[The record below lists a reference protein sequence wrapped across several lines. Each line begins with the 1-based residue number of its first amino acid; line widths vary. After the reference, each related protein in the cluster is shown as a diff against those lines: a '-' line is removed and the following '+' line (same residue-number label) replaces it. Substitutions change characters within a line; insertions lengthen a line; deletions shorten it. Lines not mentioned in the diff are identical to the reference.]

1 VDVIGGLI
9 GVWDRAWL
17 TVILGLG
24 LVMAYVLHRQRLPDD
39 K

>member
-1 VDVIGGLI
+1 MIGGLI

-17 TVILGLG
+17 ALVLGLG
-24 LVMAYVLHRQRLPDD
+24 LGMAVVLHRGRLPDD